1 VQSHLDAQQLD
12 FRLDADSSDI
22 GTERVK
28 SDKRV
33 NIFYYPIETWT
44 DFVMFNF
51 CMDRGAG
58 HQLEDALTCSY
69 APWRRVMEGIFKEEV
84 VHIGHGELWVRR
96 LAEDPATRQ
105 DCQDTLNK
113 WYLRTMQIFG
123 RPGSS
128 RNALYRKLGLKRRD
142 NDEVRQAFHKEV
154 EEFCDKVGLT
164 LPEWQAA

>member
-1 VQSHLDAQQLD
+1 
-12 FRLDADSSDI
+12 
-22 GTERVK
+22 
-28 SDKRV
+28 
-33 NIFYYPIETWT
+33 
-44 DFVMFNF
+44 
-51 CMDRGAG
+51 
-58 HQLEDALTCSY
+58 
-69 APWRRVMEGIFKEEV
+69 MEGIFKEEV

-128 RNALYRKLGLKRRD
+128 RNTLYRKLGLKRRD

-154 EEFCDKVGLT
+154 EEFCDKLGLT